1 VDGRRRVE
9 AEDMKGNVPCNA
21 LRLAFR
27 GRLIGP
33 VWDRGELR
41 CASLG
46 CELHRCLVAPDMGQ
60 AGEGGPRAIWS

>member
-1 VDGRRRVE
+1 LEEKKRY
-9 AEDMKGNVPCNA
+9 VPCNA

-27 GRLIGP
+27 GRLVGP

-46 CELHRCLVAPDMGQ
+46 GELHRCLVAPDVGQ
-60 AGEGGPRAIWS
+60 AGE